1 MLDSCMNWTT
11 ATSIRTRGLR
21 EHPESTDLSR
31 SCREASDL
39 PGKNS
44 SRESVRLF
52 SCPSTP
58 LNPFFSANAHCL
70 RADRR
75 DARVHCRKQKCAYS
89 AQFWCNVSPFR
100 INTCKSVSKQRTS
113 TSFRMNTYEK
123 TPGGWGPHPY
133 LLFYHHCHRLCPARR
148 RRPFRRKLNHAVS
161 GQNPAYL

>member
-11 ATSIRTRGLR
+11 ATSIRTRRRR

-39 PGKNS
+39 PGKDS

-75 DARVHCRKQKCAYS
+75 HAGVHFLKRKPAYS

-100 INTCKSVSKQRTS
+100 ITTCKSVSKQITS

-133 LLFYHHCHRLCPARR
+133 LLFYSSLSPLMPRSPRAPFPA
-148 RRPFRRKLNHAVS
+148 
-161 GQNPAYL
+161 

>member
-1 MLDSCMNWTT
+1 MLDSCMNSTT
-11 ATSIRTRGLR
+11 ATSIRTRRLR
-21 EHPESTDLSR
+21 EHPESTDLSQ

-39 PGKNS
+39 PGKDS

-89 AQFWCNVSPFR
+89 AQIRCNISLFR
-100 INTCKSVSKQRTS
+100 INTGSVDILVRVGVPQAIEVVGKAEEQGLA
-113 TSFRMNTYEK
+113 N
-123 TPGGWGPHPY
+123 
-133 LLFYHHCHRLCPARR
+133 LD
-148 RRPFRRKLNHAVS
+148 
-161 GQNPAYL
+161 

>member
-1 MLDSCMNWTT
+1 MLHSCMNWTT

-31 SCREASDL
+31 SCREASEL
-39 PGKNS
+39 PGKDS

-89 AQFWCNVSPFR
+89 AQFWCNLSPLDATLLSLLLCVANKELAQYLSPVDATLTKNR
-100 INTCKSVSKQRTS
+100 GVGVPSLLPCLTS
-113 TSFRMNTYEK
+113 SSIVTRHAPS
-123 TPGGWGPHPY
+123 P
-133 LLFYHHCHRLCPARR
+133 LCPEEPNWA
-148 RRPFRRKLNHAVS
+148 
-161 GQNPAYL
+161 

>member
-11 ATSIRTRGLR
+11 ATSIRTRRRR

-39 PGKNS
+39 PGKDS

-70 RADRR
+70 RADRGH
-75 DARVHCRKQKCAYS
+75 AGVHFLKRKPAYS
-89 AQFWCNVSPFR
+89 AQFLCSVSPFR

-123 TPGGWGPHPY
+123 TPGGWGSHPY
-133 LLFYHHCHRLCPARR
+133 SSSIHHCHRLCPTRR

-161 GQNPAYL
+161 